1 MLFYLTLFSITSI
14 GSFFELC
21 NVNKNKKMFI
31 AIFLMIIYII
41 ISGLRWNNT
50 DWIVYYP
57 FFMNNY
63 SLDDFWYGNIPIDKG
78 FGLINFIV
86 KFFTDEYSI
95 LLFILAIII
104 IGLKIN
110 FILKFSMFPLL
121 SILFWFG
128 TYMGDIFFVRQALA
142 VSITLVAFRYIV
154 KRQFLYFIF
163 WTLIASTIQISVIPF
178 ILAYFIFHLKIK
190 IRYLILGIISSII
203 VGRLLDISF
212 LLNINGILNIMP
224 DADRLNEKL
233 DLYMNIGT
241 DDGGFLLLGYI
252 RRLLFLPIELWAITK
267 LEKID
272 NKYRGCIN
280 LIIVG
285 YMLYFLLGNV
295 SPTIATRIS
304 TAFYFYEVITIPA
317 IFLLVKKINIKLVL
331 FFILVIYS
339 LMKYIYAINL
349 YRDIYI
355 PYINILFYN

>member
-1 MLFYLTLFSITSI
+1 MLFYLTLFGITSI

-21 NVNKNKKMFI
+21 NINKKKKLFI

-63 SLDDFWYGNIPIDKG
+63 TLDDFWDEREAIDKG
-78 FGLINFIV
+78 FGFINFIV
-86 KFFTDEYSI
+86 KSFTDEYSI

-110 FILKFSMFPLL
+110 FILKFAMFPLL

-142 VSITLVAFRYIV
+142 ISITLIAFRYIV
-154 KRQFLYFIF
+154 KKQFLYFIF
-163 WTLIASTIQISVIPF
+163 WTLIASTIQISVLPF

-190 IRYLILGIISSII
+190 IKYLILGIITSII
-203 VGRLLDISF
+203 IGRVLDTSF
-212 LLNINGILNIMP
+212 LLNIAGILNIMP
-224 DADRLNEKL
+224 DADRLNDKL
-233 DLYMNIGT
+233 DLYINIGT
-241 DDGGFLLLGYI
+241 DDGDFLLLGYI
-252 RRLLFLPIELWAITK
+252 RRMLFLPIELWAIRK

-280 LIIVG
+280 IIVVG

-295 SPTIATRIS
+295 SPTIAGRIS

-317 IFLLVKKINIKLVL
+317 IFLLVKKINIRLIL
-331 FFILVIYS
+331 FFILLSYS
-339 LMKYIYAINL
+339 LIKYIYAINL
-349 YRDIYI
+349 YPDAYI
-355 PYINILFYN
+355 PYVNILFS

>member
-1 MLFYLTLFSITSI
+1 MLFYLTLFGITSI

-21 NVNKNKKMFI
+21 NINKKKKLFI
-31 AIFLMIIYII
+31 AIFLMIIYIA

-50 DWIVYYP
+50 DWVVYYP

-63 SLDDFWYGNIPIDKG
+63 TLDDFWDETETIDKG

-86 KFFTDEYSI
+86 KSFTDEYSI
-95 LLFILAIII
+95 LLFILAIVI
-104 IGLKIN
+104 IGLKVN
-110 FILKFSMFPLL
+110 FILKFAMFPLL

-142 VSITLVAFRYIV
+142 VSITLIAFRYIV
-154 KRQFLYFIF
+154 KKQFLYFIF
-163 WTLIASTIQISVIPF
+163 WTLIASTIQISVLPF
-178 ILAYFIFHLKIK
+178 ILAYFVFHLKIK
-190 IRYLILGIISSII
+190 IRYLILGIIISVII
-203 VGRLLDISF
+203 GRVLDTSF
-212 LLNINGILNIMP
+212 ILNMTGIFNIMP

-233 DLYMNIGT
+233 DLYINVGT
-241 DDGGFLLLGYI
+241 DDGEFLLLGYI
-252 RRLLFLPIELWAITK
+252 RRLFFLPLELWAITK

-285 YMLYFLLGNV
+285 YMLYFLFGNV
-295 SPTIATRIS
+295 SPTIAVRIS

-331 FFILVIYS
+331 FFILIIYS
-339 LMKYIYAINL
+339 LIKYIYAINL
-349 YRDIYI
+349 YPDAYI
-355 PYINILFYN
+355 PYVNILFL